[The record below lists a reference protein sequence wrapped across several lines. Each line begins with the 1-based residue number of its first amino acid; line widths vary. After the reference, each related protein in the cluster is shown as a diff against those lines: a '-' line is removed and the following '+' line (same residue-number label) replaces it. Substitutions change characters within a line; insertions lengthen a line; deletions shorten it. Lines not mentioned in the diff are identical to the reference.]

1 VNRYFKVIF
10 YGFPGQHGDEADR
23 LPYLLGP
30 RRIPR
35 ETERPRIC
43 TRVFKTSK
51 AAQAFRHRLPFSAA
65 ARVVKWQGGELWHV
79 GL

>member
-1 VNRYFKVIF
+1 VNRYFKVVF
-10 YGFPGQHGDEADR
+10 YGFPGQYGDEANR

-43 TRVFKTSK
+43 TRVFKTAK
-51 AAQAFRHRLPFSAA
+51 AARACWDRLPYSAGA
-65 ARVVKWQGGELWHV
+65 KVVKWQDGEFRSVL
-79 GL
+79 